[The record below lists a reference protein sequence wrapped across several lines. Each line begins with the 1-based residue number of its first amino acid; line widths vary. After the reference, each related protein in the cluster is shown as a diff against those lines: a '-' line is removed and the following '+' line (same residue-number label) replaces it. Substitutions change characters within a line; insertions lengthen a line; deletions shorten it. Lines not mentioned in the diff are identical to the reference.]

1 MKNQSNVN
9 KSLCFN
15 GKDIGFLQ
23 SMIIDSKL
31 HVYVSSIITN
41 DTIQEVVFDMDRN
54 LIAEDQNNENSKSKK

>member
-1 MKNQSNVN
+1 MLTNHYV
-9 KSLCFN
+9 LTE
-15 GKDIGFLQ
+15 KDIGFLQ